1 MFIIPDKAVTGYF
14 GNENVTVNTSCLMP
28 AYFYLHNLKNN
39 IFQDLHCIHLLFFK
53 LTLSMIGPIK
63 IFVYLESFFS

>member
-14 GNENVTVNTSCLMP
+14 GNENATVNISCLML

-39 IFQDLHCIHLLFFK
+39 IF
-53 LTLSMIGPIK
+53 
-63 IFVYLESFFS
+63 